1 MTPRIWTFRVEGD
14 PVPWARPR
22 KRKHGGYYEK
32 PEVTVWRQM
41 VATYALQ
48 VKPHEPTKEAVELMT
63 IFRLRRPVSLP
74 KKVRYHTRKPDGVN
88 LNKAV
93 EDALTGL
100 LYHDDAQV
108 IRSIIQK
115 DYVLDGEMPG
125 VLIRVQE
132 ILP

>member
-1 MTPRIWTFRVEGD
+1 MIPRIWTFRVDGD

-48 VKPHEPTKEAVELMT
+48 VKPPEPTKEAVELMT
-63 IFRLRRPVSLP
+63 IFRLRRPASLP
-74 KKVRYHTRKPDGVN
+74 KKVRYHTRKPDSDN
-88 LNKAV
+88 LHKV
-93 EDALTGL
+93 IGDLLTGL

-108 IRSIIQK
+108 MRLIVQK
-115 DYVLDGEMPG
+115 DYALPGEMPG